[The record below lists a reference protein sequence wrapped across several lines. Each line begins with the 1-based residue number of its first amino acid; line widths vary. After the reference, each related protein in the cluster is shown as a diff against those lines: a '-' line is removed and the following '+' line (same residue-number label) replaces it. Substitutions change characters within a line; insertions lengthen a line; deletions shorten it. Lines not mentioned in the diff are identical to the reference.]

1 MVDYFSSIYQI
12 SYLWDMSYLRI
23 KELLK
28 DRNLTAKELAR
39 DLGIAENSLSRIIT
53 EKQQPRFDL
62 LRKIADRLNVEVW
75 QLFKGSDKAV
85 SGFVEYQGSLHR
97 IRTRQDLE
105 ELLSKMD

>member
-1 MVDYFSSIYQI
+1 MVDYFSFIYQI

-53 EKQQPRFDL
+53 EKQQPRFEL
-62 LRKIADRLNVEVW
+62 LQQIADRLDVEVW
-75 QLFKGSDKAV
+75 QLFRGSEKALEGYVKFKGT
-85 SGFVEYQGSLHR
+85 LHR
-97 IRTRQDLE
+97 IQTKQDLE
-105 ELLSKMD
+105 ELLKKVG

>member
-1 MVDYFSSIYQI
+1 
-12 SYLWDMSYLRI
+12 MSYLRI

-28 DRNLTAKELAR
+28 ERGITSKEMAEYLE
-39 DLGIAENSLSRIIT
+39 IAEPSLSRITT
-53 EKQQPRFDL
+53 EKQQPRFEL
-62 LRKIADRLNVEVW
+62 LQQIADRLNVEVW

-85 SGFVEYQGSLHR
+85 SGYVEYRGTLHR